1 MNLNIL
7 GNKFLQVFWQILDE
21 PNENENDPNK
31 AIYNIIAKFPKDK
44 VEIPSP
50 TKVSSPTTKGEVKD
64 VKEET
69 NGKIET
75 EPKENAA

>member
-1 MNLNIL
+1 
-7 GNKFLQVFWQILDE
+7 
-21 PNENENDPNK
+21 
-31 AIYNIIAKFPKDK
+31 

-50 TKVSSPTTKGEVKD
+50 TKVSSPTTKGEVKEKE

>member
-1 MNLNIL
+1 M
-7 GNKFLQVFWQILDE
+7 
-21 PNENENDPNK
+21 
-31 AIYNIIAKFPKDK
+31 
-44 VEIPSP
+44 EIPSP